1 MREDELTIH
10 MMSEE
15 QLGTVTEGEDTADRM
30 SVNFPGGT
38 LEERNGFARP
48 LLSSTFISG
57 PTAYDTVEMISVGEE
72 KVEIEMERGEKP
84 IAMGDR
90 EQFEEDSLV
99 PGGGYE
105 GGNGHIQPLLSSH
118 ISFSPNTTELLAA
131 EALIN
136 EAREIDRLLNQFKKI
151 RDLCNNDID
160 TNFKIFQEDET
171 DLMKDVSVPCTVR
184 IPRYIL
190 SSNYKFLD
198 DKGIWSNSH

>member
-1 MREDELTIH
+1 MDACVQKMREDELTIH

-84 IAMGDR
+84 IAMGDG

-99 PGGGYE
+99 PGYE
-105 GGNGHIQPLLSSH
+105 LYPYLWDTLFFPLK
-118 ISFSPNTTELLAA
+118 E
-131 EALIN
+131 
-136 EAREIDRLLNQFKKI
+136 
-151 RDLCNNDID
+151 
-160 TNFKIFQEDET
+160 
-171 DLMKDVSVPCTVR
+171 
-184 IPRYIL
+184 
-190 SSNYKFLD
+190 
-198 DKGIWSNSH
+198 GIH

>member
-38 LEERNGFARP
+38 LEERNGFALP

-90 EQFEEDSLV
+90 EQFEEDRLV
-99 PGGGYE
+99 PGGDYE
-105 GGNGHIQPLLSSH
+105 GRNIQPLLSSH

>member
-1 MREDELTIH
+1 

-38 LEERNGFARP
+38 LEERNGFPLP

-90 EQFEEDSLV
+90 EQFEEDRLV
-99 PGGGYE
+99 PGGDYE
-105 GGNGHIQPLLSSH
+105 GRNIQPLLSSH

>member
-1 MREDELTIH
+1 

-38 LEERNGFARP
+38 LEERNGFALP

-90 EQFEEDSLV
+90 EQFEEDRLV
-99 PGGGYE
+99 PGGDYE
-105 GGNGHIQPLLSSH
+105 GRNIQPLLSSH

>member
-38 LEERNGFARP
+38 LEERP

-90 EQFEEDSLV
+90 EQFEEDRLV

-105 GGNGHIQPLLSSH
+105 GRNGHIQPLLSSH

>member
-1 MREDELTIH
+1 MTIH

-15 QLGTVTEGEDTADRM
+15 QLGTVTEGEDTTGRM

-90 EQFEEDSLV
+90 EQFEEDRLV
-99 PGGGYE
+99 PGGDYVGR
-105 GGNGHIQPLLSSH
+105 NIQPLLSSH

>member
-1 MREDELTIH
+1 
-10 MMSEE
+10 MMPEE

-38 LEERNGFARP
+38 LEERNGFALP

-90 EQFEEDSLV
+90 EQFEEDRLV
-99 PGGGYE
+99 PGGDYE
-105 GGNGHIQPLLSSH
+105 GRNIQPLLSSH

>member
-38 LEERNGFARP
+38 LEERNGFPLP

-90 EQFEEDSLV
+90 EQFEEDRLV
-99 PGGGYE
+99 PGGDYE
-105 GGNGHIQPLLSSH
+105 GRNIQPLLSSH